1 MGRSKRNIGLVL
13 FTVLVF
19 AVSVWGPEKMSKY
32 NDKKSLNH
40 IEAEPIEEENEGYR
54 YTMNNNEKLYIL
66 AKCLNSQKLPES
78 ELSTMT
84 KVEAME
90 NSYDELTGSYAFVV
104 NRQGPSEKEINKQ
117 QIYDICNQQLE
128 ALKELGVIPESV
140 KKVKANAYN
149 AVLYSAIDILEPR
162 NNLSVWNVS
171 LFTSQQNADKSNRLL
186 DAYIDADTGKIY
198 EFYVRTDL
206 TWEEIDVDDIMD
218 KWSSYVGLE
227 NMEVYED
234 TNPLMENTPYFK
246 KYRFPGTAEQNT
258 VVTVGFYEGINE
270 LFLKISK

>member
-1 MGRSKRNIGLVL
+1 MGRSKWNVGLIL
-13 FTVLVF
+13 FTILVF
-19 AVSVWGPEKMSKY
+19 AASVWGPEKMSEY
-32 NDKKSLNH
+32 NVRNSLNR
-40 IEAEPIEEENEGYR
+40 IEAELIEEENEGYR
-54 YTMNNNEKLYIL
+54 YTMSNNEKLYIL

-162 NNLSVWNVS
+162 NNLSVWKVS

-227 NMEVYED
+227 NMEAYED

-246 KYRFPGTAEQNT
+246 KYRFPGTGEQNT